1 MQKSLE
7 GYYQESGRAGRDGK
21 DSDCLLYYRPQDA
34 SNIGGMV
41 SGEESGSKKCTLSPG
56 SRYPSQIRQLNS
68 KISTVRDMLAFVED
82 LTECRKLQF
91 AK

>member
-41 SGEESGSKKCTLSPG
+41 SGEESGSKKRMSSP
-56 SRYPSQIRQLNS
+56 RCPSQIRPRLNHPFL
-68 KISTVRDMLAFVED
+68 TVRDMLAFVED